1 MLLKAQRSK
10 RHFDCHAN
18 KLKIM
23 AADVA
28 SEHGSLSHE
37 TLALGDPLFSQDD
50 LRLSQ
55 DDPMPATQVDQDSH
69 MQDGQNL
76 DTKEPDSFEQLFG
89 GQVPDNDSQMPGEPN
104 KDTQDDLIEEASLG
118 GDNLEEDIVRNIR
131 DMLFVMQGWKF
142 EGKYMQEA
150 GQKCDTLLLEAS
162 ALLSEYEFMMSDKKG
177 IDKVDAEAKYE
188 KISKEFAEIKA
199 FYMNAHD
206 GEVGTPERKN
216 KKPMH

>member
-28 SEHGSLSHE
+28 SEHGSLSQE
-37 TLALGDPLFSQDD
+37 TLSLGDPLFSQDD

-55 DDPMPATQVDQDSH
+55 DDLRLSQDDPMAATQVDQDSH
-69 MQDGQNL
+69 MPATQVD
-76 DTKEPDSFEQLFG
+76 QLLG
-89 GQVPDNDSQMPGEPN
+89 GQVPDNGSQMPGEPN
-104 KDTQDDLIEEASLG
+104 KDTQDDLIELASLG
-118 GDNLEEDIVRNIR
+118 DDNLEEDIVRNMR

-150 GQKCDTLLLEAS
+150 GQKCDSLLLQASTLLS
-162 ALLSEYEFMMSDKKG
+162 QFEFEMAGNKG
-177 IDKVDAEAKYE
+177 FNRADAEKQYE
-188 KISKEFAEIKA
+188 EIGNEFASIKR
-199 FYMNAHD
+199 FYMLATD
-206 GEVGTPERKN
+206 DVIGTPERT
-216 KKPMH
+216 KPSC